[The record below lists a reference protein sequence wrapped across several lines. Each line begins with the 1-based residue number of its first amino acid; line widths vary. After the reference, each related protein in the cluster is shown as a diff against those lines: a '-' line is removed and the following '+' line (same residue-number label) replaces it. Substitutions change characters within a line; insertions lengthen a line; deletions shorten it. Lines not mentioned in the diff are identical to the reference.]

1 LDQRLRHQSYSL
13 RPSEPKTAEELPL
26 GTEYVVVRGIQ
37 DVTVLK
43 FVSGGREPIVEALD
57 KGKFE
62 TGDGEMHCKD
72 IAAM

>member
-1 LDQRLRHQSYSL
+1 
-13 RPSEPKTAEELPL
+13 
-26 GTEYVVVRGIQ
+26 VRGIQ

-57 KGKFE
+57 KGKIE